1 MVLQLVEALE
11 VELAYQLFPR
21 FSNMWNTELDPSAR
35 IITPDGLPLTIIIIS
50 CVFLG
55 LSIITVSLRTY
66 VRLVKGTF
74 GWDDA
79 FVGAGTVRHIK
90 SVVGYLR

>member
-1 MVLQLVEALE
+1 
-11 VELAYQLFPR
+11 
-21 FSNMWNTELDPSAR
+21 MWNTELDPSAR
-35 IITPDGLPLTIIIIS
+35 TITPDGLPLTIIITS

-74 GWDDA
+74 GWDDG
-79 FVGAGTVRHIK
+79 FVGAGTVRN
-90 SVVGYLR
+90 VVSIVRHLF

>member
-1 MVLQLVEALE
+1 VVLQPFEVLE
-11 VELAYQLFPR
+11 VVLAHRLFPR
-21 FSNMWNTELDPSAR
+21 LSTMWNTELDPNAR
-35 IITPDGLPLTIIIIS
+35 IIAPDGLPLTIIVTS

-79 FVGAGTVRHIK
+79 FVGAGTVRNIEHDAT
-90 SVVGYLR
+90 YTC